1 MTPRFPLAT
10 VGALVT
16 NPEGKV
22 LIVRTGKWRG
32 TWGVPGG
39 KVEWGETLEAALLR
53 EFREEV
59 GLDLERVRFALLQEA
74 VDDPQF
80 HQSAHF
86 VLINY
91 FAHSRGSAIT
101 PNHEIAEWAWF
112 DCAEVDRR
120 VADAPG
126 EFTPWF
132 LLEWARLRGEFR
144 PCVEQICSRGTVRAS
159 VA

>member
-10 VGALVT
+10 VGALVI
-16 NPEGKV
+16 NPEGQV

-59 GLDLERVRFALLQEA
+59 GLDLEGVRFALLQEA

-91 FAHSRGSAIT
+91 FAHSGASVIT
-101 PNHEIAEWAWF
+101 PNHEIEEWAWVTPEQAF
-112 DCAEVDRR
+112 SYPLNSFTRVLVQCFIDAELAGDL
-120 VADAPG
+120 AAGGPG
-126 EFTPWF
+126 S
-132 LLEWARLRGEFR
+132 GE
-144 PCVEQICSRGTVRAS
+144 P
-159 VA
+159 

>member
-1 MTPRFPLAT
+1 MSDRFPLAT
-10 VGALVT
+10 VGALVA
-16 NPEGKV
+16 NPEGQV

-59 GLDLERVRFALLQEA
+59 GLELEQVRFALLQEA

-80 HQSAHF
+80 HCSAHF

-91 FAHSRGSAIT
+91 FAISRQSTIT
-101 PNHEIAEWAWF
+101 PNHEIEEWAWVSPEQ
-112 DCAEVDRR
+112 ALTY
-120 VADAPG
+120 PLNT
-126 EFTPWF
+126 FTK
-132 LLEWARLRGEFR
+132 LL
-144 PCVEQICSRGTVRAS
+144 VEAFQQ
-159 VA
+159 

>member
-1 MTPRFPLAT
+1 MTPQFPLAT

-91 FAHSRGSAIT
+91 FAHSGASVIT
-101 PNHEIAEWAWF
+101 PNHEIEEWAWVTPEQ
-112 DCAEVDRR
+112 A
-120 VADAPG
+120 
-126 EFTPWF
+126 FTYPLNTF
-132 LLEWARLRGEFR
+132 TRILVQCFIDGKPAGNLAAGGQGSE
-144 PCVEQICSRGTVRAS
+144 AS
-159 VA
+159 V

>member
-1 MTPRFPLAT
+1 MTPQFPLAT

-22 LIVRTGKWRG
+22 LVVRTGKWRG

-59 GLDLERVRFALLQEA
+59 GLDLEQVRFALLQEA

-86 VLINY
+86 VLSNY
-91 FAHSRGSAIT
+91 YAHSGASVIT
-101 PNHEIAEWAWF
+101 PNHEIEEWAWVTPEQAF
-112 DCAEVDRR
+112 TYPLNSFTRLLVQCFIDREL
-120 VADAPG
+120 AGNLAPG
-126 EFTPWF
+126 GPGSEPS
-132 LLEWARLRGEFR
+132 A
-144 PCVEQICSRGTVRAS
+144 
-159 VA
+159 

>member
-59 GLDLERVRFALLQEA
+59 GLELERVQFALLQEA

-91 FAHSRGSAIT
+91 FAHSRGSTIT
-101 PNHEIAEWAWF
+101 PNHEIEEWAWVTPEQAF
-112 DCAEVDRR
+112 SYPLNSFTRVLVQCFIDAELAGDL
-120 VADAPG
+120 DAGGPG
-126 EFTPWF
+126 S
-132 LLEWARLRGEFR
+132 GE
-144 PCVEQICSRGTVRAS
+144 A
-159 VA
+159 

>member
-10 VGALVT
+10 VGALVI
-16 NPEGKV
+16 NPEGQV

-59 GLDLERVRFALLQEA
+59 GLDLELVRFALLQEA

-91 FAHSRGSAIT
+91 FAHSGASVIT
-101 PNHEIAEWAWF
+101 PNHEIEEWAWVTPEQAF
-112 DCAEVDRR
+112 SYPLNSFTRVLVQCFIDAELAGDL
-120 VADAPG
+120 AAGGPG
-126 EFTPWF
+126 S
-132 LLEWARLRGEFR
+132 GE
-144 PCVEQICSRGTVRAS
+144 P
-159 VA
+159 